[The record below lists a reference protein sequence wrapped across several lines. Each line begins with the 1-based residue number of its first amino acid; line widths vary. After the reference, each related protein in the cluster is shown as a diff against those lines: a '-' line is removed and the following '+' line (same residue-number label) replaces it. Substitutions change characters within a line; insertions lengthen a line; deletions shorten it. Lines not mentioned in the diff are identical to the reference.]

1 MEYIREKRNEK
12 TGDETKADR
21 ASDEEIARRPK
32 SGTLTEIKK
41 MNYPLFYSPRR
52 LLAWLVNY
60 GFPLGYLR
68 QVCKTNFLPKVGKS
82 C

>member
-32 SGTLTEIKK
+32 SG
-41 MNYPLFYSPRR
+41 R
-52 LLAWLVNY
+52 LN
-60 GFPLGYLR
+60 GNKINE
-68 QVCKTNFLPKVGKS
+68 QSSFLQS
-82 C
+82 

>member
-32 SGTLTEIKK
+32 SGTRMENKI
-41 MNYPLFYSPRR
+41 NEQSP
-52 LLAWLVNY
+52 
-60 GFPLGYLR
+60 
-68 QVCKTNFLPKVGKS
+68 
-82 C
+82 